1 MAAKNHVTI
10 CLGSSCYARGNNVN
24 LEKIRKYIHENQL
37 EAKIDVK
44 GELCT
49 CICLKGPV
57 ILINGERFE
66 KVDEMMLQ
74 ELIAEK
80 IT

>member
-10 CLGSSCYARGNNVN
+10 CLGSSCYSRGNNLN
-24 LEKIRKYIHENQL
+24 LERIRKYINDNKL
-37 EAKIDVK
+37 EAKIEVK

-49 CICLKGPV
+49 CLCLKGPV

-66 KVDEMMLQ
+66 KVDEMTLQ
-74 ELIAEK
+74 ELIVQK